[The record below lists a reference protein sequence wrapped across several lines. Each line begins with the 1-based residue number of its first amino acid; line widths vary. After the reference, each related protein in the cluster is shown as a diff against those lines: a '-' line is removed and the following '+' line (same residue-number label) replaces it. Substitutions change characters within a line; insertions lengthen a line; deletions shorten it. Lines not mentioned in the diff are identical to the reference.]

1 MADPDEVAADAE
13 LEVEEEEEEEEPEE
27 VEWLSS
33 DSEPE
38 HPALKQWTP
47 SSLESEPE
55 PEQHPSPP
63 PATSASAGKVEEED
77 EVEEGEVEVGKPF
90 RWPGW
95 PGASV
100 FRLVVATDKVG
111 GLIGRRG
118 DTIKRLCEETRA
130 RVRVLEAAAA
140 AATNRIVLISATEE
154 SQADLPPAM
163 DAAIKIF
170 MHINDIEKING
181 DDSISGSAPDKCY
194 ARLLVPSAQ
203 ATYLIGKQGVRIKSI
218 QEITGATIKIIDKDE
233 LLSYDVVDE
242 RIVAIR
248 GAPSKVLHALK
259 SVLGVLRKFLVDHG
273 VLHLFER
280 KNQAVGEEHDNS
292 KENQVNQV
300 ASDYRLPG
308 NKELLL
314 SDRQT
319 PPSPKVSRY
328 LLYGRDPSVCDPY
341 LSDPSHQSNTAIQQI
356 TQTMQIPL
364 PLAED
369 IIGARGQNI
378 AFIRSVSGAVVDL
391 EENRD
396 YPNEVLVLIK
406 GSSSQVQTAH
416 QLVEEILSGNR
427 EPPPGSSDSRPDAG
441 PKFLISGH
449 ANPANWDHLP
459 SYRGHQPYI
468 VRYGSSSLP
477 RFREYRL

>member
-1 MADPDEVAADAE
+1 MAVPDEVAADADA
-13 LEVEEEEEEEEPEE
+13 EVEEEEPEE
-27 VEWLSS
+27 VEWLSSSS

-38 HPALKQWTP
+38 HPALKQWTHSSPDSEEAEAEQQP
-47 SSLESEPE
+47 SAP
-55 PEQHPSPP
+55 Q
-63 PATSASAGKVEEED
+63 PASSVSAGKAD
-77 EVEEGEVEVGKPF
+77 EGEVGLEEGEVGKPL

-118 DTIKRLCEETRA
+118 DTIKRLCEDTRA
-130 RVRVLEAAAA
+130 RVRVLDAAAA
-140 AATNRIVLISATEE
+140 AAANRIVLISATEE
-154 SQADLPPAM
+154 SQAELPPAM

-170 MHINDIEKING
+170 MHINDIEKINC
-181 DDSISGSAPDKCY
+181 DDTLSGSAPEKCS
-194 ARLLVPSAQ
+194 AKLLVPSAQ
-203 ATYLIGKQGVRIKSI
+203 ATHLIGKQGVRIKSI
-218 QEITGATIKIIDKDE
+218 QETTGATVKIIDKVE

-242 RIVAIR
+242 RIVDIH
-248 GAPSKVLHALK
+248 GAPLKVLHALK

-280 KNQAVGEEHDNS
+280 KNQAVGEAHDNS

-300 ASDYRLPG
+300 ASDYRLPV
-308 NKELLL
+308 NKDILLP
-314 SDRQT
+314 DHRT
-319 PPSPKVSRY
+319 PLSPKVSRY

-341 LSDPSHQSNTAIQQI
+341 LSDPSHQANAIIQQI

-364 PLAED
+364 PFAEE

-378 AFIRSVSGAVVDL
+378 SYIRSVSGAVVDL
-391 EENRD
+391 EESRD
-396 YPNEVLVLIK
+396 YPNEVLVMIK

-416 QLVEEILSGNR
+416 QLVQEVLSGNK
-427 EPPPGSSDSRPDAG
+427 EGPSGSSYINLDSG

-449 ANPANWDHLP
+449 INPVNRDHLA
-459 SYRGHQPYI
+459 SYRDHQPYI

-477 RFREYRL
+477 RLRGYRL